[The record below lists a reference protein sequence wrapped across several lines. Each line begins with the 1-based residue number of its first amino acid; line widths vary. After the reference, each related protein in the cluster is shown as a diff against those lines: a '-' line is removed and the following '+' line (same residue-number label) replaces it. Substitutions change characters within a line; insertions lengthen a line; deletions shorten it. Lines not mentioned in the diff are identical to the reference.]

1 MALIRCL
8 ECRKKISEHAENCP
22 NCGFSFKQEDLE
34 IYKQKLE
41 ARRLHN
47 AEINRKSTKLH
58 VIWFCIFAIFI
69 ALASWITNK

>member
-1 MALIRCL
+1 MALTRCP
-8 ECRKKISEHAENCP
+8 ECRKKISENTENCP
-22 NCGFSFKQEDLE
+22 NCGFSFKQADLE
-34 IYKQKLE
+34 IYKQQLE

-58 VIWFCIFAIFI
+58 TIWFCIFAIFI